1 MSIVRYAAVLEAQPE
16 GGFTV
21 TFPDIPEAITE
32 GDTREEALFH
42 AADVLTLCLD
52 ERIES
57 GDALPAAK
65 SVKGGVWVEPAAAIQ
80 AAMAVRTSRQAQGRT
95 LAELARSLGTSWAA
109 AQKLESPRANP
120 TIKQLERTAAA
131 LGKRLVLSIE

>member
-16 GGFTV
+16 GGFT
-21 TFPDIPEAITE
+21 DIPEAITE

-65 SVKGGVWVEPAAAIQ
+65 SVKGGVWIEPAAAIQ
-80 AAMAVRTSRQAQGRT
+80 AAVAVRTARLAQGRT

-131 LGKRLVLSIE
+131 LGKRLILSVE

>member
-1 MSIVRYAAVLEAQPE
+1 LRTVKYAALLEAQPE

-32 GDTREEALFH
+32 GDTREEALFQ

-57 GDALPAAK
+57 GLALPTPTT
-65 SVKGGVWVEPAAAIQ
+65 VKRGVWVEPAAAH
-80 AAMAVRTSRQAQGRT
+80 S
-95 LAELARSLGTSWAA
+95 
-109 AQKLESPRANP
+109 
-120 TIKQLERTAAA
+120 
-131 LGKRLVLSIE
+131 

>member
-1 MSIVRYAAVLEAQPE
+1 MSIVRYAAMLEAQPE
-16 GGFTV
+16 GGFTE

-57 GDALPAAK
+57 GDALPAPAK
-65 SVKGGVWVEPAAAIQ
+65 VKGGVWIEPAAAIQ
-80 AAMAVRTSRQAQGRT
+80 AAMAIRTAPFLNKS
-95 LAELARSLGTSWAA
+95 
-109 AQKLESPRANP
+109 SPAINP
-120 TIKQLERTAAA
+120 TVQKWHGINKTGTTSMLTCELRSQIDA
-131 LGKRLVLSIE
+131 I